1 MEDMKKILHDNFGN
15 TATIEE
21 VFIFAYN
28 GAKEKE
34 KAYRLLLTSDY
45 DNDFL
50 YHVSVH
56 ESMQDV
62 KNKLK
67 KLSCNNWN

>member
-1 MEDMKKILHDNFGN
+1 MKKILHDNFGN

-21 VFIFAYN
+21 VFIFPYN

-34 KAYRLLLTSDY
+34 KGYRLVLTSDY
-45 DNDFL
+45 NNNFL

-62 KNKLK
+62 ENELK
-67 KLSCNNWN
+67 KLSCNTWN